1 MTQDDREVVV
11 PVVEEEVHA
20 DVKPVQTG
28 SVRIT
33 KSLETHE
40 ELLEQELRRGRA
52 EVRRIQTNRRV
63 DGPQPP
69 HRVGNTLIIP
79 IVSEVLQG
87 CEKAWFVTEEVHVT
101 QLEESETIRQSVPV
115 SREHALVEHL
125 DAQGNVISN
134 EEPAAAAEI
143 PAQTALRQTASRP
156 ILKREMES
164 EAVPLDTGEATK
176 NTPGRVLSS
185 SRSILRKRL
194 PKDDST
200 R

>member
-1 MTQDDREVVV
+1 MSQDDHEVVV
-11 PVVEEEVHA
+11 PVIEEQVRA
-20 DVKPVQTG
+20 DVQPVHTG

-69 HRVGNTLIIP
+69 QRAGNTLIIP

-125 DAQGNVISN
+125 DAQGNVISTQESAPIADTPTN
-134 EEPAAAAEI
+134 TEVRPM
-143 PAQTALRQTASRP
+143 TSRP
-156 ILKREMES
+156 ILKRETES
-164 EAVPLDTGEATK
+164 EAAPLETGEATK
-176 NTPGRVLSS
+176 DAPGRVFSS

-194 PKDDST
+194 PKEDPT